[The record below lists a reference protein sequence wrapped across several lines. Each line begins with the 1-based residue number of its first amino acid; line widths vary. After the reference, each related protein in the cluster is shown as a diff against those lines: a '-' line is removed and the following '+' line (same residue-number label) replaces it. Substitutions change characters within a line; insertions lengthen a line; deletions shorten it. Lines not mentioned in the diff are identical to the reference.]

1 MDTATIL
8 VGVLVGW
15 ASSVC
20 CARATVGNLWVS
32 RLIGVV
38 GGLIGA
44 YLAGAVGSG
53 EALGVIVWAWAGS
66 VVLSDIVN
74 LVSPGS

>member
-1 MDTATIL
+1 MSTVTIV

-15 ASSVC
+15 ASTVC

-44 YLAGAVGSG
+44 YLAGTIGSG
-53 EALGVIVWAWAGS
+53 DGVATAIWAWAGA